1 MSTGT
6 WRADDGPIAKHMA
19 TGKMAARRWK
29 VFRKL
34 WYVLVRAFQEA
45 QADNIPRMA
54 AAIAF
59 YSAIS
64 IAPLML
70 IVIIIAGFIWGAE
83 DSVRAELLGYVSR
96 VVNPRAADFIRT
108 ALQNATRPSAGS
120 IAGLISAAT
129 IIWGAT
135 NTFNHI
141 HRSLNDI
148 WEVPGTEEQ
157 GVMDFVRSRF
167 FALAM
172 VLVVAFLL
180 LLSLLIS
187 TLLSAASP
195 ALEFLLPG
203 GQSFWQWTNLI
214 VSFVVVM
221 LFTAMIFRIL
231 PAADI
236 TWRDVWL
243 GAALTALLFT
253 IGQTLLGLYL
263 SRIGSTYGAAG
274 SVIAFL
280 FWVYFSA
287 QALLFGAEVAKVYTD
302 ARHMTEAANAKR
314 PATQAALAEDAAE
327 GTTAETT
334 AEPEKVKASTEPAQP
349 RLHHKV

>member
-1 MSTGT
+1 SDDSDCVIQGQEIKAMSTGT

-141 HRSLNDI
+141 HRS
-148 WEVPGTEEQ
+148 
-157 GVMDFVRSRF
+157 
-167 FALAM
+167 
-172 VLVVAFLL
+172 
-180 LLSLLIS
+180 
-187 TLLSAASP
+187 
-195 ALEFLLPG
+195 
-203 GQSFWQWTNLI
+203 
-214 VSFVVVM
+214 
-221 LFTAMIFRIL
+221 
-231 PAADI
+231 
-236 TWRDVWL
+236 
-243 GAALTALLFT
+243 
-253 IGQTLLGLYL
+253 
-263 SRIGSTYGAAG
+263 
-274 SVIAFL
+274 
-280 FWVYFSA
+280 
-287 QALLFGAEVAKVYTD
+287 
-302 ARHMTEAANAKR
+302 
-314 PATQAALAEDAAE
+314 
-327 GTTAETT
+327 
-334 AEPEKVKASTEPAQP
+334 
-349 RLHHKV
+349 